1 MRLVIS
7 RSHLHDQ
14 NNSTQS
20 PFYTDRILWPILE
33 AAYAMVIEKVFNLKM
48 FFHVLRFYIF

>member
-14 NNSTQS
+14 NNSSQS

-33 AAYAMVIEKVFNLKM
+33 AAYAKVIEKVFNLKM

>member
-14 NNSTQS
+14 NNSPQS
-20 PFYTDRILWPILE
+20 PFYTNRIVWPILE
-33 AAYAMVIEKVFNLKM
+33 AAYAKGVEKM
-48 FFHVLRFYIF
+48 FYL